1 MSEKQVFG
9 SLLPE
14 STRAE
19 ENNHRGTKGTEA
31 EFPPFLRARCAS
43 VVQTS

>member
-1 MSEKQVFG
+1 MNEKRVFG

-19 ENNHRGTKGTEA
+19 ENNHRGTEA
-31 EFPPFLRARCAS
+31 EFPPFLRALCAS